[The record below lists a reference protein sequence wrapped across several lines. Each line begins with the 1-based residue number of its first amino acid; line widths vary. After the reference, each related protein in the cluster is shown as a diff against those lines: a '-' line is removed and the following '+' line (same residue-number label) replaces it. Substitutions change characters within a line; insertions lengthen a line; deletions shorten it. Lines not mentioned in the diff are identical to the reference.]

1 MMAKKMMMAIVPRD
15 EAEFVLNALINA
27 GFTATFTETEG
38 GVLRQS
44 QLSMFIIVNENEVER
59 VLALIGENCRIDVAV
74 TQKEGG
80 GNYSLGSA
88 PVVAGVGGAIVFI
101 WTVERIETF

>member
-101 WTVERIETF
+101 WTIERTETF

>member
-1 MMAKKMMMAIVPRD
+1 MAKKMMMAIVPRE
-15 EAEFVLNALINA
+15 EAEYVLNALINA

-44 QLSMFIIVNENEVER
+44 QLTMFIIVNENEVDR
-59 VLALIGENCRIDVAV
+59 VLSLIGENCRIDVAV
-74 TQKEGG
+74 TQKEGS
-80 GNYSLGSA
+80 GNFSLGA
-88 PVVAGVGGAIVFI
+88 TPVVAGVGGAIVFM

>member
-1 MMAKKMMMAIVPRD
+1 MDKKMMMAIVPRD

-38 GVLRQS
+38 GVLRQT
-44 QLSMFIIVNENEVER
+44 QLTMFIIVNENEVER
-59 VLALIGENCRIDVAV
+59 VLAIIGENCRIDVAI
-74 TQKEGG
+74 TQRESQGS
-80 GNYSLGSA
+80 YSMGST

-101 WTVERIETF
+101 WTIERIETF